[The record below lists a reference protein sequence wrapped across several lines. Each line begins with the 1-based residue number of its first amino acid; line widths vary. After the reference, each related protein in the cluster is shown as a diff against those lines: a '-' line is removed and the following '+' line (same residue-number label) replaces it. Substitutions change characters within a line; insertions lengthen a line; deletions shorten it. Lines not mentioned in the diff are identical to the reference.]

1 MNKNVRVVFL
11 GLLAVMLLFAVAK
24 PVLAGDID
32 DLLSKC
38 EIAPAPEPS
47 IMVYDYEL
55 SPDTLMPGDVG
66 VLTVILKNMQE
77 KPIEKEVDIK
87 ESEYHGATT
96 DIDTETRYTMDAY
109 IEEAYIDEKN
119 FRIYNKY
126 TSAGVIGPDKKVA
139 LEFKIK
145 APAVD
150 GIYMLKFTANIE
162 DMNRKRIKGIRY
174 FIPVM
179 VTGTVNMIP
188 VEITENEVRLEVI
201 NEGLSDVDCVYVT
214 ASDVTGAEIQQET
227 VYAGRIS
234 SGESA
239 IVVFKVI
246 NAEEEEA
253 SSAVFKAIF
262 KHGINKH
269 ESNPVCV
276 EIPYYDELFE
286 KQSEQETSFEPLPAS
301 QSQASSSSTTSSSK
315 LSGYGVVLAF
325 LGLLVSGLVCLFRRK
340 R

>member
-1 MNKNVRVVFL
+1 MNKKVRVVFF
-11 GLLAVMLLFAVAK
+11 GLLAVTLLFAAAK

-47 IMVYDYEL
+47 VMVYDYEL

-66 VLTVILKNMQE
+66 VLTVTLKNMQE
-77 KPIEKEVDIK
+77 KTVKKKISI
-87 ESEYHGATT
+87 TT
-96 DIDTETRYTMDAY
+96 SYPNVNTETYYTMDAY

-126 TSAGVIGPDKKVA
+126 TSAGVIGPDKKVD

-145 APAVD
+145 APAVE

-162 DMNRKRIKGIRY
+162 DMSRKRIKGIRY

-179 VTGTVNMIP
+179 VTGTVNLIP

-214 ASDVTGAEIQQET
+214 ASDVTGAEIQQEK

-246 NAEEEEA
+246 NAEEEA

-276 EIPYYDELFE
+276 EIPYSDELFE
-286 KQSEQETSFEPLPAS
+286 TQSETAFEPLPAS
-301 QSQASSSSTTSSSK
+301 QSQASSSSSTSSSN
-315 LSGYGVVLAF
+315 LPGYEVVLAF
-325 LGLLVSGLVCLFRRK
+325 FGLLVSGLVCLFRRK
-340 R
+340 S

>member
-1 MNKNVRVVFL
+1 MNKNVRVVFF
-11 GLLAVMLLFAVAK
+11 GLLAVMLLFAAAK

-66 VLTVILKNMQE
+66 VLTVTLKNMQE

-109 IEEAYIDEKN
+109 IEEAYIDEKH

-126 TSAGVIGPDKKVA
+126 TSAGVIGPDKKVD

-145 APAVD
+145 APAVE

-179 VTGTVNMIP
+179 VTGTVNLIP

-214 ASDVTGAEIQQET
+214 ASDVTGAEIQQEK
-227 VYAGRIS
+227 VYAGRIR

-246 NAEEEEA
+246 NAEEEA
-253 SSAVFKAIF
+253 CSAVFKAIF

-276 EIPYYDELFE
+276 EIPYSDELFE
-286 KQSEQETSFEPLPAS
+286 KQSEPETYIEPLPVS
-301 QSQASSSSTTSSSK
+301 QSQASSSSSTSSSN
-315 LSGYGVVLAF
+315 LPGYGVVLAF
-325 LGLLVSGLVCLFRRK
+325 LGLLVSGIVCLFRRK
-340 R
+340 S

>member
-1 MNKNVRVVFL
+1 MNKNVRVVFF

-66 VLTVILKNMQE
+66 VLTVTLKNMQE

-87 ESEYHGATT
+87 ESEYHGTTT

-109 IEEAYIDEKN
+109 IEEAYIDEKH

-126 TSAGVIGPDKKVA
+126 TSAGVIGPDKKA
-139 LEFKIK
+139 DLEFKIK
-145 APAVD
+145 APAVE

-179 VTGTVNMIP
+179 VTGTVNLIP

-214 ASDVTGAEIQQET
+214 ASGVTGAEVQQEM

-246 NAEEEEA
+246 NAGEEA

-276 EIPYYDELFE
+276 EIPYSDELFE
-286 KQSEQETSFEPLPAS
+286 TQSEQATYIEPLPT
-301 QSQASSSSTTSSSK
+301 SQASSSSSTSSSN
-315 LSGYGVVLAF
+315 LPGYGVVLAF
-325 LGLLVSGLVCLFRRK
+325 LGLLVSGIVCLFRRK
-340 R
+340 S